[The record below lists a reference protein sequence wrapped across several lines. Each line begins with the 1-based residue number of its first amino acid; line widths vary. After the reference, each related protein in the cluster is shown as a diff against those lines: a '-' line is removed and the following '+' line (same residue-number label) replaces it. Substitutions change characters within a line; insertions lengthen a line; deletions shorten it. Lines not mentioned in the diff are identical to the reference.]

1 MGKTLYFYNDPALT
15 VPLFSLPFGS
25 VTSTYVLADMASFTD
40 SGKTIYY
47 YNGLQNK
54 FSNPTI
60 DGVSMAG
67 KNYSGVYTDG
77 FRTFYLRDNGNNIIQ
92 WDSFYH
98 NMQLINRGSGGSPQ
112 FSMKLAAVEFTVEGI
127 PFIALGFPNVT
138 QFTACLIVSANVLGA
153 KATNHKGGENTPPG
167 AGADA
172 DAGWGSY
179 DYASDEATGSA
190 LPSSGAIPV
199 SASGHGHHLYR
210 MTAAALQ
217 QLGDHLWGRGSVT
230 DKVAAISDLWQRW
243 QNYRFTPI
251 AGIISCMRLPDAL
264 TPISTSADVGVR
276 LAGTHVPIDGTISGC
291 TWIDSAPTKAE
302 QVLDA
307 DINPEF
313 GSWLDFEG
321 VSITLMLPF
330 VGRVDVSPS
339 ACMGGHIRVDYY
351 CDPLNG
357 NCAAMIWTTDRW
369 GKSCLYQQATGNC
382 AVQVPLTGQSDGMI
396 PMIGSQLSGVVSGA
410 IAAATGN
417 AAGMV
422 GSMVNV
428 AGAAAMERHRLQTAG
443 NYAGST
449 AYIGST
455 QAAILITY
463 AHPTKSPHY
472 DHVHGRP
479 SDYGADL
486 GDYSGYTV
494 LHDVDVDIPGATAQ
508 ECEEIKRLLESG
520 VIF

>member
-1 MGKTLYFYNDPALT
+1 MGASLIFYTSGAMDTQAFTMPTGTA
-15 VPLFSLPFGS
+15 
-25 VTSTYVLADMASFTD
+25 TSTYTLSDFSSAQEGD
-40 SGKTIYY
+40 KTIYWY
-47 YNGLQNK
+47 GGGTNK
-54 FSNPTI
+54 ITSAA
-60 DGVSMAG
+60 VSYVDFTG
-67 KNYSGVYTDG
+67 KNYSPVITDG
-77 FRTFYLRDNGNNIIQ
+77 LSSQYIRDSGNYNVQ
-92 WDSFYH
+92 WDSWYH
-98 NMQLINRGSGGSPQ
+98 ISRYLTGSGGSAQPNI
-112 FSMKLAAVEFTVEGI
+112 KIGAVMFNVDGVSCL
-127 PFIALGFPNVT
+127 ALGCPDYLNTFTPFLIISVNMLGQKAMT
-138 QFTACLIVSANVLGA
+138 QR
-153 KATNHKGGENTPPG
+153 GGEETPPG

-172 DAGWGSY
+172 NAGWGSY

-217 QLGDHLWGRGSVT
+217 QLGDHLWGRGSVS

-264 TPISTSADVGVR
+264 TPVSTSSDVGVR
-276 LAGTHVPIDGTISGC
+276 LAGTHVPIDGTITGC
-291 TWIDSAPTKAE
+291 KWIDSAPTKAE
-302 QVLDA
+302 KVLDA
-307 DINPEF
+307 DINPEY

-321 VSITLMLPF
+321 VSITLLLPYC
-330 VGRVDVSPS
+330 GRVDVSPS
-339 ACMGGHIRVDYY
+339 ACVGGHIRVDYH

-357 NCAAMIWTTDRW
+357 NLAAKIWTTDRW
-369 GKSCLYQQATGNC
+369 GKTCLYQQATGNC

-396 PMIGSQLSGVVSGA
+396 PMIGTQLSGAVSGA

-417 AAGMV
+417 AAGV
-422 GSMVNV
+422 VSSAVNI
-428 AGAAAMERHRLQTAG
+428 AGAAALERHRLQTAG

-449 AYIGST
+449 AYVSST

-479 SDYGADL
+479 SDYGTDL
-486 GDYSGYTV
+486 GSYSGYTV

-508 ECEEIKRLLESG
+508 ECSEIKRLLESG